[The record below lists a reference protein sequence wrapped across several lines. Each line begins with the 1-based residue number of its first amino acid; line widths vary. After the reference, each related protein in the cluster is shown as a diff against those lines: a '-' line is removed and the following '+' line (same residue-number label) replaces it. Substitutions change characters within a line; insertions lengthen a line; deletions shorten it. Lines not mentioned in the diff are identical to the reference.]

1 MLNTAAIQSRRIS
14 IEDAQIKEYK
24 PGVWQ
29 CHYCVKRFNNE
40 NVFMRHNCE
49 QKRRAEEIGSPSG
62 IAAYSFFE
70 LWLRLRKFKS
80 QSREAF
86 MASKYYRAFLKFAL
100 MVPAAG
106 ITKPETYVK
115 LMLDNGITPD
125 LWCRDA
131 CYKIYLDWVDRIADP
146 LEQVQSSIEVLMD
159 IAEKEGVNYQ
169 DAIGHLGARKVLA
182 LIIQRKLSPWFLL
195 HSVKVQQLLKS
206 LPKDELKEYDKA
218 INIGAWVERLEE
230 QKQLRADIRHIISEI
245 GL

>member
-1 MLNTAAIQSRRIS
+1 
-14 IEDAQIKEYK
+14 
-24 PGVWQ
+24 
-29 CHYCVKRFNNE
+29 
-40 NVFMRHNCE
+40 MRHNCE
-49 QKRRAEEIGSPSG
+49 QKRRAEQIGSPAG
-62 IAAYSFFE
+62 QAAYSYFE

-80 QSREAF
+80 QSRDAF
-86 MASKYYRAFLKFAL
+86 LASKYYRSFLKFAE
-100 MVPAAG
+100 MVPLAG
-106 ITKPETYVK
+106 ITKPESYVR
-115 LMLDNGITPD
+115 LMLDQGITPD

-131 CYKIYLDWVDRIADP
+131 CYKIYLDWVDRLADP

-159 IAEKEGVNYQ
+159 IAEKEEINYQ
-169 DAIGHLGARKVLA
+169 DSITHLGSRRVLA
-182 LIIQRKLSPWFLL
+182 LITQRKLSPWFLL